1 MSVQFRPVDADEIET
16 FLRSMGVPFGFD
28 ATPEAIDRFRNA
40 FELDRTR
47 AAVDGDQIVATF
59 GALSVGITVPGG
71 VLPLAGTTIVT
82 VLPTHRRQ
90 GILRRM
96 MVDHFADLHQRGEP
110 LAALWA
116 SESSIY
122 GRFGYGP
129 ACEKAVVKLDK
140 SYARLR
146 EPVKIGGS
154 MRLIDR
160 NKACEILPPI
170 YDAVATERPGLLV
183 RKVDWWRHRVLR
195 DPEYMRRGATALRH
209 VVHHRDG
216 SPVGYVLYRTRNL
229 TDQVGFE
236 VQVVELIGID
246 DRAEKALWQFLFG
259 IDLSASFECW
269 NQPIDYPLRWWLEHP
284 RRLERK
290 IEDGLWLRLIDVR
303 RALAS
308 RRYSCPGSLALRVR
322 DEQCPWNNGTWQLV
336 VDKDGVGQCQP
347 TNAEPDLDLSPQAL
361 GMTYLGGHRF
371 TTLAR
376 GGLASG
382 SQDAIRRA
390 DAIFNWDVLPTCTDF
405 F

>member
-1 MSVQFRPVDADEIET
+1 MSVQFRPVHADEIET
-16 FLRSMGVPFGFD
+16 YLRSMGIPFGFD

-40 FELDRTR
+40 FELDRIR

-96 MVDHFADLHQRGEP
+96 MVDHFTDLHQRGEP

-116 SESSIY
+116 SESAIY

-146 EPVKIGGS
+146 EPVEIDGS

-160 NKACEILPPI
+160 NQACEALPPI
-170 YDAVATERPGLLV
+170 YNAAATKRPGLLV
-183 RKVDWWRHRVLR
+183 RKGDWWKQRVLR

-229 TDQVGFE
+229 IDQAGFD

-246 DRAEKALWQFLFG
+246 DHSEKALWQFLFAT
-259 IDLSASFECW
+259 DLSASFECW
-269 NQPIDYPLRWWLEHP
+269 NQPIDHPLRWWLEHP

-290 IEDGLWLRLIDVR
+290 IEDGIWLRLVDVR
-303 RALAS
+303 RALAA
-308 RRYSCPGSLALRVR
+308 RRYSCQGSL
-322 DEQCPWNNGTWQLV
+322 
-336 VDKDGVGQCQP
+336 
-347 TNAEPDLDLSPQAL
+347 
-361 GMTYLGGHRF
+361 
-371 TTLAR
+371 TLHCAMSSAP
-376 GGLASG
+376 GITGSG
-382 SQDAIRRA
+382 SWLSRKTASPNVSPRA
-390 DAIFNWDVLPTCTDF
+390 ASLILISRHKL
-405 F
+405 